1 MAIPNRSIQ
10 SNFDFGAICDWGIV
24 LSLCTLIFVLPAS
37 IAILD
42 SFAGLAVFFYL
53 LKKIYFLAA
62 DWPAKTASLDLIGKV
77 RFSWRGFYP
86 PQNIL
91 DRPLQ
96 LLVAAFF
103 ISVLFSHYP
112 SLSFLAFMGK
122 FIKCV
127 FLYFCCLEAFS
138 KGKFIRIF
146 FAIFMLSALVTSF
159 NGAFQ
164 HYTGRDLIKGHCL
177 GMEHLVLSQR
187 INSTFASANGLGAY
201 LLPVIGLVIHF
212 LHKALV
218 RKRSVL
224 MAGIWGLFLVLLL
237 ACLCWTYSRSSWIGY
252 LSILFAMVVLD
263 RRKVFFAATLFLVCI
278 LIFLPSLSKVRHM
291 HLIRDQETSVQDNG
305 SFKSM
310 LEQGGS
316 GRFTFWKKAISIIRT
331 SPIWGTGLNT
341 YGRILKLNPDIKTW
355 WYAHN
360 CYLQLTA
367 ETGVIGLAAF
377 LWMLFVLLK
386 NGLYHCYHIN
396 DLWQLT
402 MLQGVVSGLFGFLVH
417 SFFDNTFYTVQ
428 LGVLMWLLFG
438 LMVSLMRL
446 RTNAQGV
453 S

>member
-1 MAIPNRSIQ
+1 
-10 SNFDFGAICDWGIV
+10 
-24 LSLCTLIFVLPAS
+24 
-37 IAILD
+37 
-42 SFAGLAVFFYL
+42 
-53 LKKIYFLAA
+53 
-62 DWPAKTASLDLIGKV
+62 
-77 RFSWRGFYP
+77 
-86 PQNIL
+86 
-91 DRPLQ
+91 
-96 LLVAAFF
+96 
-103 ISVLFSHYP
+103 
-112 SLSFLAFMGK
+112 
-122 FIKCV
+122 
-127 FLYFCCLEAFS
+127 
-138 KGKFIRIF
+138 
-146 FAIFMLSALVTSF
+146 
-159 NGAFQ
+159 
-164 HYTGRDLIKGHCL
+164 
-177 GMEHLVLSQR
+177 
-187 INSTFASANGLGAY
+187 
-201 LLPVIGLVIHF
+201 
-212 LHKALV
+212 
-218 RKRSVL
+218 

-402 MLQGVVSGLFGFLVH
+402 MLQGVVSGLFGFLVQ